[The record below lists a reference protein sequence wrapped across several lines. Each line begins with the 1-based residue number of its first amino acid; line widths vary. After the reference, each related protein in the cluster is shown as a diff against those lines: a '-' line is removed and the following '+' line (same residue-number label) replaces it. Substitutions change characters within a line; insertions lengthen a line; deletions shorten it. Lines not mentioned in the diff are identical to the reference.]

1 MRCLLLFLL
10 ELDGYTYIV
19 YTSHMTGEHSAE
31 EPQSQSA
38 AIAELSARLKEV
50 QGELEEIEEQRSQIE
65 EALEAKRRERDAL
78 SLSIR
83 SLGGESGT
91 PEEPEGPRIEVRYR
105 GGRRPTIRVIA
116 RERAEE
122 SGGKLRIR
130 ELLRETRRFG
140 FKSDQGGL
148 HTYLKG
154 LEEFIHS
161 GPGEF
166 SLRIDAEDI
175 GDAEHETGEQTEGA
189 P

>member
-1 MRCLLLFLL
+1 
-10 ELDGYTYIV
+10 
-19 YTSHMTGEHSAE
+19 MTGEHGAE

-38 AIAELSARLKEV
+38 AIKALKARLNEV
-50 QGELEEIEEQRSQIE
+50 QGELDELQEQRRQMG

-83 SLGGESGT
+83 SLGGESET

-122 SGGKLRIR
+122 SGGTLKIR
-130 ELLRETRRFG
+130 ELLRETRRLG
-140 FKSDQGGL
+140 FRSDQGGL

-166 SLRIDAEDI
+166 SLRIDAEDLA
-175 GDAEHETGEQTEGA
+175 DAEHEPGERTEDT